1 MRLNKIICLIII
13 FSSMC
18 FLPGY
23 SQYLKE
29 VGINT
34 VILNELKSS
43 LELSIEDTAL
53 INALTNNELHELTLN
68 REFLKKHNN
77 LFSNKIE
84 TKGIT
89 DQKNSGRCWIFAG
102 LNLLRPAVIKKY
114 NLKNFEFSQSYI
126 AFYDKLEKSNFV
138 LEFVIQ
144 TKDRELLDRELSE
157 ILDEGVQDGGY
168 WSWFVAIVE
177 KYGLVPKDVYPE
189 THPTSNT
196 WLMNRVINEQILA
209 GASIIR
215 KMAKQGS
222 DDTEL
227 RAYKLR
233 ILKEIYKILVMH
245 YTEPPERFIW
255 RYEDKNGKIFE
266 TKSFSPLDFYK
277 ETVGIKLK
285 DYVSLIHYPGREFN
299 RLYEFDNCRNVFDL
313 PNPQSAN
320 INIDIIK
327 ELVKKS
333 ILNNEAVWFACDI
346 GKGRDRKT
354 GILSSQIFNYDAFF
368 KPEFKLDKENRIFYR
383 FSSSNHAMVMLGVDI
398 KGDKTIKWLV
408 ENSHGTDEGDQGF
421 YTMYN
426 DWFDDYVYEVIINVK
441 YLPEE
446 IKKIFEQ
453 KPIHLPLWDPMA
465 ELLKVE

>member
-1 MRLNKIICLIII
+1 MRFDKIILRITTLSFMCL
-13 FSSMC
+13 F
-18 FLPGY
+18 PGY
-23 SQYLKE
+23 CQYLKDA
-29 VGINT
+29 GINT
-34 VILNELKSS
+34 VILNELRSS
-43 LELSIEDTAL
+43 LNLSIEDTAL
-53 INALTNNELHELTLN
+53 INALTNNDLHELTLN
-68 REFLKKHNN
+68 REFLKNHNT

-102 LNLLRPAVIKKY
+102 LNLLRPGVIKKY

-126 AFYDKLEKSNFV
+126 AFYDKLEKANFV

-144 TKDRELLDRELSE
+144 TKDRDILDRELSE

-168 WSWFVAIVE
+168 WSWFVSLVE

-189 THPTSNT
+189 TYPTSNT
-196 WLMNRVINEQILA
+196 WLMNRVINEQVLA
-209 GASIIR
+209 GASMIR
-215 KMAKQGS
+215 KMAKEGS
-222 DDTEL
+222 DDNDL
-227 RAYKLR
+227 RAHKLK
-233 ILKEIYKILVMH
+233 ILKEIYKILVMNF
-245 YTEPPERFIW
+245 TEPPEKFIW

-266 TKSFSPLDFYK
+266 TKIYTPLDFYK
-277 ETVGIKLK
+277 ETVGVNLN

-320 INIDIIK
+320 VNIEIIK

-333 ILNNEAVWFACDI
+333 ILNNEPVWFACDI
-346 GKGRDRKT
+346 GKGSDRKT
-354 GILSSQIFNYDAFF
+354 GILSSKIYNYDALF
-368 KPEFKLDKENRIFYR
+368 KPAFKMDKENRIFYR
-383 FSSSNHAMVMLGVDI
+383 FSSSNHAMVLLGVDI
-398 KGDKTIKWLV
+398 KDNKIVKWLV
-408 ENSHGTDEGDQGF
+408 ENSHGNDEGEQGF

-441 YLPEE
+441 YLPDE
-446 IKKIFEQ
+446 IRKIFEQ